1 MTNSNDPILEI
12 AKTVSAIDERTKH
25 MQSSIDKIENDY
37 KSRIDDV
44 EERITDI
51 ETWKSKAVSIAVA
64 AAFLVSVI
72 WSVGGDYVKSQ
83 MFPSH
88 AEAHTIETK

>member
-44 EERITDI
+44 EERLTDI
-51 ETWKSKAVSIAVA
+51 ETWKSKVAGIAVTA
-64 AAFLVSVI
+64 ALVVSVL
-72 WSVGGDYVKSQ
+72 WSVGGDYVKGQ
-83 MFPSH
+83 IFPSH